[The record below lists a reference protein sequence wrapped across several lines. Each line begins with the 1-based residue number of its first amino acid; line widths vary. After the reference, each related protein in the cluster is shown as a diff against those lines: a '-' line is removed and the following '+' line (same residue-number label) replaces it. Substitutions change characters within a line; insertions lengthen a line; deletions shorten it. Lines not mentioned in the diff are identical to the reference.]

1 MNKKWIN
8 TKVVFEWDGEKYV
21 ETYVDGYYYNGA
33 LDLCAEDYNA
43 GFGAGGGGGG
53 GGNGGVIVFI
63 TSNLSIPLIDNGTI
77 AYNISKGLKGDA
89 GYAGGASGNGTSA
102 QHGIDGTDGSDGE
115 LVQIIM

>member
-21 ETYVDGYYYNGA
+21 EIYVDGYYYNGA
-33 LDLCAEDYNA
+33 LDLCAEDFNA

-63 TSNLSIPLIDNGTI
+63 TSNLSVPLIDNGTI
-77 AYNISKGLKGDA
+77 LYNVTKGYRGVRGL
-89 GYAGGASGNGTSA
+89 AGGNVHNGTDA
-102 QHGIDGTDGSDGE
+102 QHGVNGTDGSDGE